1 MWRPLKHCGYWTL
14 AKLMA
19 YFSCHLPLE
28 TAWQIGDWLGKFAFQ
43 SASTSRDRA
52 RRQIQQRLTSVSE
65 VPNVEQLVLKCFQNL
80 GKNLMEFL
88 LFQRSDWIDS
98 AVSIKGRSHID
109 QALSQGRGAIILTGH
124 FGNCELI
131 GATLAHHGYQMS
143 AIARQIRSEPLNTLV
158 VETRQQAGYLSFDRD
173 KSVRQA
179 FRCLRRNELLAILA
193 DVDTETMGV
202 FVDFFNRPA
211 YTPAGPIVISQKT
224 GAPLLPVFMV
234 RQPDNTHLM
243 IIEPALKLQVTG
255 QKQQDLIG
263 NTQRFTHIIETYIR
277 RYPEQWI
284 WMHDRWK
291 TVQS

>member
-1 MWRPLKHCGYWTL
+1 
-14 AKLMA
+14 
-19 YFSCHLPLE
+19 
-28 TAWQIGDWLGKFAFQ
+28 
-43 SASTSRDRA
+43 
-52 RRQIQQRLTSVSE
+52 
-65 VPNVEQLVLKCFQNL
+65 
-80 GKNLMEFL
+80 
-88 LFQRSDWIDS
+88 
-98 AVSIKGRSHID
+98 
-109 QALSQGRGAIILTGH
+109 
-124 FGNCELI
+124 
-131 GATLAHHGYQMS
+131 
-143 AIARQIRSEPLNTLV
+143 
-158 VETRQQAGYLSFDRD
+158 
-173 KSVRQA
+173 
-179 FRCLRRNELLAILA
+179 LLAILA

-243 IIEPALKLQVTG
+243 IIEPALKLQATG
-255 QKQQDLIG
+255 QRQQDLIE

>member
-1 MWRPLKHCGYWTL
+1 
-14 AKLMA
+14 MA

-28 TAWQIGDWLGKFAFQ
+28 TAWWIGDWLGKFAFQ
-43 SASTSRDRA
+43 AASTSRDRA
-52 RRQIQQRLTSVSE
+52 RRQIQQRLTSVSV

-88 LFQRSDWIDS
+88 LFQRADWIDA
-98 AVSIKGRSHID
+98 AVSIQGRSHID
-109 QALSQGRGAIILTGH
+109 QALSQGHGAIILTGH
-124 FGNCELI
+124 FGNWELI
-131 GATLAHHGYQMS
+131 GATLARHGYQMS

-243 IIEPALKLQVTG
+243 IIEPALKLQATG
-255 QKQQDLIG
+255 QRQQDLIE
-263 NTQRFTHIIETYIR
+263 NTQRFTHIIESYIR